1 MSTDPHMWAT
11 FAIIAMAMVGFALE
25 RVSIELTALA
35 TVIALMALF
44 HFFPFAGEAGKL
56 VSPETLLAG
65 FANPALLTVLALLV
79 VGQGLFQTG
88 AVDGVTRKLG
98 NKANLRPRTTIAV
111 LLVVAGALSAFMNNT
126 PLVVI
131 MLPVLAAIGSRARIA
146 SSRFMMPLSFV
157 AILGG
162 SMTLI
167 GSSTNLLVAGVAREM
182 GMDPIGFFEITPIAL
197 PLVAV
202 GLVYVLLVMPN
213 MLTPRAS
220 LVQELAGSDGA
231 GRQFVVRITLD
242 ESHALVGAQSA
253 AGLFAQLK
261 GMTVLMIQRGP
272 RNILPPFED
281 TVLAPGDTVIVAATR
296 QVLTEAMRNNK
307 QKIINPDQLSDEE
320 ALPFVSDHVV
330 LAEAVVAPGSRLVG
344 RAVEAAALSATTGC
358 FVLGFQRQSRM
369 TRVRIGDIRLEAG
382 DVLLIGGQRED
393 ISRLRLNR
401 DVILLEWSAV
411 EVPINNRAGWAIFIF
426 ALTVALAATE
436 VLSLVLSALAGSLA
450 MIATG
455 CLNVRQAARAVD
467 RRIYLLVGSSLA
479 MAAALEATG
488 GAEFVAHS
496 IVSSFSGA
504 PTLVLLSV
512 LFLTV
517 AAFTNI
523 LSNNAT
529 AVLFTPIA
537 VTAALELGASVH
549 TFVMTVILAAN
560 CSFATPIGY
569 QTNLLV
575 MAPGHYRFVDFLRAG
590 VPLVLLLWLTFTLT
604 APMYLAM

>member
-1 MSTDPHMWAT
+1 MWAT

-369 TRVRIGDIRLEAG
+369 TRVRIVDIRLEAG